1 MIIVANTERSALGF
15 QPQKLT
21 VNGNV
26 LVAKV
31 RDNAEVKM
39 TFVDESAAS
48 RCHVLL
54 KKNEDDNV
62 PHVHVQCTRIEMTRV
77 RQ

>member
-31 RDNAEVKM
+31 QDTAEVKM

-54 KKNEDDNV
+54 KKNEADNV
-62 PHVHVQCTRIEMTRV
+62 PHVHIHCNRIEMIRV